1 MAETAVLDLTALLG
15 RWQAGDAEAKLSV
28 FPSVYSEL
36 HRLARTLIRQERS
49 DHTLQ
54 ATALVHELYLQ
65 LEGLS
70 QLRCND
76 AGHFLRLAALLMRRI
91 LVDYAR
97 AHRAIKRG
105 GELRKVPLENALGVP
120 AMMPDLELE
129 ALGLALEKLQLL
141 NEQQSQIVEL
151 RIFVGLTIE
160 ETAQALGISV
170 ATVNRKWKSAVAF
183 LHREIREERAHG
195 CP

>member
-1 MAETAVLDLTALLG
+1 MVQTAVPDLTVLFS

-28 FPSVYSEL
+28 FPSVYREL

-65 LEGLS
+65 LEGVP

-76 AGHFLRLAALLMRRI
+76 TKHFLRLAAFLMRRI

-97 AHRAIKRG
+97 AHRATKRG
-105 GELRKVPLENALGVP
+105 GALRKVPFESVLEIP
-120 AMMPDLELE
+120 AAVPDLDVE

-141 NEQQSQIVEL
+141 DEQQSQIVEL
-151 RIFVGLTIE
+151 RIFIGLRIE
-160 ETAQALGISV
+160 ETAQALEISV

-183 LHREIREERAHG
+183 LSREMREEIADG